1 MKKKRVIV
9 SACLLGE
16 NCRYDGKTKKQ
27 PFIQE
32 RFSEYEIIPF
42 CPEAPIF
49 GTPRARIDVV
59 RVGQKVRIIQD
70 KSGEDVTQRLQ
81 EEIEAFI
88 QQHPHVDKIVLKS
101 KSPSCGN
108 GTTPIVNKEGKQ
120 LALGDGIAAHLF
132 KQHYDVMIEDE
143 LAL

>member
-1 MKKKRVIV
+1 MIV

-16 NCRYDGKTKKQ
+16 NCRYDGRTKKQ
-27 PFIQE
+27 PQIE
-32 RFSEYEIIPF
+32 EKLSEYELIPF
-42 CPEAPIF
+42 CPEAPVF

-59 RVGQKVRIIQD
+59 DFGDERRIIQAQT
-70 KSGEDVTQRLQ
+70 GEDVTVLLQ
-81 EEIEAFI
+81 EEIEKFI
-88 QQHPHVDKIVLKS
+88 EKHSNVEKIVLKS

-108 GTTPIVNKEGKQ
+108 GTTPILNQEGKEI
-120 LALGDGIAAHLF
+120 ARGDGIAAEMF